1 MLTTELKICPAC
13 GQSLKHHYQYCIRC
27 GQPYPLEDDPLPDAP
42 LHFPPVA
49 GPVVGSP
56 PGLSAAPSTPP
67 PAEPVQLRPAAG
79 PVVGMPPDLSSLPSI
94 PGVSTR
100 PRVAPPL
107 APERGKA
114 QPEVEAEPKK
124 EVDIW
129 GSWLFSLLTG
139 AYAVA
144 TVAVANVLLAVLS
157 FAMTGAY
164 DWVGGGF
171 WFFVFALVILVG
183 LFSIGAPVLIL
194 LGIVG
199 AVVGGIAGA
208 ISGIGIGLVCVLA
221 YVAGSLFKPLRPVL
235 MYPAAAGL
243 AVFLYSQLSTYRDL
257 LHELSYLTWID
268 TLNFALFGIAGLVVA
283 WYFLTPPV
291 EVSPEE
297 GEENWEATKSVLG
310 APWRLFR
317 RVGSFANEAYEKE
330 QHDYTFREALGM
342 KAPPVSGDE
351 YMKAFLDGDKKTV
364 RRAEEQLKEQ
374 QRELERKMRG

>member
-1 MLTTELKICPAC
+1 MPQGLVTPPAT
-13 GQSLKHHYQYCIRC
+13 
-27 GQPYPLEDDPLPDAP
+27 PPPAAP
-42 LHFPPVA
+42 VKFTPVA
-49 GPVVGSP
+49 GPVVGMPQGVVASP
-56 PGLSAAPSTPP
+56 AAPPKATPSLP
-67 PAEPVQLRPAAG
+67 TQGERSRPA
-79 PVVGMPPDLSSLPSI
+79 P
-94 PGVSTR
+94 
-100 PRVAPPL
+100 AP
-107 APERGKA
+107 ARGEA
-114 QPEVEAEPKK
+114 QPAVAAEPKK

-129 GSWLFSLLTG
+129 GSWMFSILAG

-171 WFFVFALVILVG
+171 WFFFFALLILVG

-194 LGIVG
+194 LGGVG

-221 YVAGSLFKPLRPVL
+221 YGVGSVFKPVRPVL

-283 WYFLTPPV
+283 WYFLTPPA
-291 EVSPEE
+291 EVSPEA

-317 RVGSFANEAYEKE
+317 RVGNFANEAYEKE

-342 KAPPVSGDE
+342 KAPPVTGDE
-351 YMKAFLDGDKKTV
+351 YMKALMDGDKKTV